1 MSDPSPPAPVVPTKA
16 GPPAPQPDAPPAAP
30 PAAPQDAPPD
40 TSKAA
45 DPPPAQPAA
54 PATHGGH
61 AARPMAPLV
70 LGAIG
75 VVFGDI
81 GTSPLYTLR
90 TAFTGHHALT
100 LTHENVLGILS
111 VIFWALVV
119 IVTLK
124 YIVLIMRADNRG
136 EGGILALTA
145 LVSRGL
151 ARTERRRWWLVG
163 LGIFGAAMFYG
174 DGMITP
180 AITVLG
186 AVEGLEV
193 AAPALEHWVVPVTT
207 VIMVGLFAIQ
217 KRGTGAIGAVFGPVM
232 CLWFVVIGAL
242 GLLQIV
248 HSPQVLAAMSPG
260 HAFTFL
266 ATNTGA
272 AFIALGAVVLAVT
285 GVEALYADM
294 GHFGA
299 GPIRRAWLWF
309 VGPAL
314 VLNYFG
320 QGALLIDN
328 PETVRNPFY
337 LLAPSWALVPL
348 LLLAT
353 LAAIIASQ
361 AVISGAFSLTRA
373 AIQMGYCPRLAIR
386 HTSDKTMGQIYVPF
400 INWMLFAAVMLLVV
414 GFRSSDNLAA
424 AYGIAVT
431 LAMLIDSLLIA
442 VVMRRLWNWSA
453 WTATAI
459 AVPLVLID
467 LALLS
472 SNVLKI
478 PDGGWFPL
486 VIGGIV
492 FTLLTTWKRGR
503 AIVADRL
510 SQDALPLDAFIDS
523 IEVAPPMRVEG
534 TAVFLTSTPNLV
546 PHALLHN
553 LKHNK
558 VLHERVVFLTIVIRD
573 IPYVPDDERVDVK
586 PLGCDFY
593 RFIASYGFKDE
604 PDIPELL
611 EESGRRGFAFEMMET
626 SFFVSRE
633 TLIPTVGTGMAM
645 WRERLFASMQKN
657 AVKASDFFHVP
668 TNRVVELGT
677 QLEI

>member
-1 MSDPSPPAPVVPTKA
+1 MSEAT
-16 GPPAPQPDAPPAAP
+16 PDSH
-30 PAAPQDAPPD
+30 D
-40 TSKAA
+40 K
-45 DPPPAQPAA
+45 
-54 PATHGGH
+54 
-61 AARPMAPLV
+61 RPMAPLV

-90 TAFTGHHALT
+90 TAFSGHHGLP
-100 LTHENVLGILS
+100 LNPDNVMGILS
-111 VIFWALVV
+111 VIFWALMA

-124 YIVLIMRADNRG
+124 YITLIMRADNRG

-151 ARTERRRWWLVG
+151 KPGERRRWWLVG

-186 AVEGLEV
+186 AIEGLEV
-193 AAPALEHWVVPVTT
+193 AAPALDNYVVPLSV
-207 VIMVGLFAIQ
+207 VIMIGLFAIQ
-217 KRGTGAIGAVFGPVM
+217 KRGTATIGAVFGPVM
-232 CLWFVVIGAL
+232 CVWFLVLGVL
-242 GLLQIV
+242 GLRQIL
-248 HSPQVLAAMSPG
+248 HSPHILLALNPW
-260 HAFTFL
+260 HALLFL
-266 ATNTGA
+266 TTNPA
-272 AFIALGAVVLAVT
+272 SAFIALGAVVLAVT

-299 GPIRRAWLWF
+299 SPIRRAWLWF
-309 VGPAL
+309 VMPAL

-320 QGALLIDN
+320 QGALILDDPTAI
-328 PETVRNPFY
+328 RNPFY
-337 LLAPSWALVPL
+337 LLAPAWALLPL
-348 LLLAT
+348 LLIAAA
-353 LAAIIASQ
+353 AAIIASQ

-373 AIQMGYCPRLAIR
+373 AIQMGYCPRLAIL
-386 HTSDKTMGQIYVPF
+386 HTSEKTMGQIYVPF
-400 INWMLFAAVMLLVV
+400 INWTLLAAVLLLVL
-414 GFRSSDNLAA
+414 GFRSSENLAA

-431 LAMLIDSLLIA
+431 MAMLIDSILIF
-442 VVMRRLWNWSA
+442 VVMRRLWNWSIA
-453 WTATAI
+453 AAI
-459 AVPLVLID
+459 AIALPLVVID

-472 SNVLKI
+472 SNALKI

-486 VIGGIV
+486 VVGAGV

-503 AIVADRL
+503 GLVADRL
-510 SQDALPLDAFIDS
+510 AEEALPLESFIAS
-523 IEVAPPMRVEG
+523 IEVAPPTRVEG
-534 TAVFLTSTPNLV
+534 TAVFMTSTQDRV

-558 VLHERVVFLTIVIRD
+558 VLHDRVVFLTIITLD
-573 IPYVPDDERVDVK
+573 IPYVPDNERIEIS

-593 RFIASYGFKDE
+593 RFLAFSGFKDD
-604 PDIPELL
+604 PDIPSLL
-611 EESGRRGFAFEMMET
+611 EEAGRRGFAFDMMET

-633 TLIPTVGTGMAM
+633 TLIPSAGTGMAM
-645 WRERLFASMQKN
+645 WRERLFASMSKN